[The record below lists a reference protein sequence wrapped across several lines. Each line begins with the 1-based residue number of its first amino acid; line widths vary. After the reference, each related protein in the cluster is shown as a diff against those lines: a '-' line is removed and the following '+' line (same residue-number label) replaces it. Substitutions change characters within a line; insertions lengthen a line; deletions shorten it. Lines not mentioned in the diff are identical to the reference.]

1 MTVSSPASDVGAAVL
16 GPAGRFELARD
27 GDAVR
32 LWRAVTAAH
41 ARLDERLDAQPDRCQ
56 VLGSDSVAVLLQ
68 LAEAPRRELRM
79 HELAE
84 RSHLTPSGLTRRVD
98 RLAERGWVT
107 RRGCEGDRRVAY
119 AVLTDAGQR
128 ELATAL
134 PFHAG
139 RLERHVA
146 PSLTAAERDRLIELL
161 ERIAQP
167 GER

>member
-32 LWRAVTAAH
+32 LWRAV
-41 ARLDERLDAQPDRCQ
+41 
-56 VLGSDSVAVLLQ
+56 GSDSVAVLLP

-98 RLAERGWVT
+98 RLIERGWVT

-128 ELATAL
+128 ELALAL

-139 RLERHVA
+139 LLERHVA